1 MNTIQILTH
10 SFEFN
15 RARTLATLDEI
26 EKLPQPAAALA
37 YRLGPGRAHIGW
49 QLLHVGI
56 TEEIFATERL
66 APDKPAQWTEL
77 WPRFRGG
84 SKPDDDVPSA
94 AAIREILGESR
105 QRLLA
110 TLATYSDDRLGEI
123 PPPLAQRKLTFL
135 DVLHIL
141 SWHEAHHQG
150 QAHAALNSYRS
161 GHT

>member
-1 MNTIQILTH
+1 MNTIQILTR

-15 RARTLATLDEI
+15 RARTLTTLEEI

-49 QLLHVGI
+49 QLLHIGI

-66 APDKPAQWTEL
+66 APDKSPRWTEL

-84 SKPDDDVPSA
+84 SKADDNIPSTA
-94 AAIREILGESR
+94 EIREILGESR
-105 QRLLA
+105 KRLID
-110 TLATYSDDRLGEI
+110 TLANYSDERLGEI

-135 DVLHIL
+135 DALHII
-141 SWHEAHHQG
+141 SWHE
-150 QAHAALNSYRS
+150 
-161 GHT
+161 